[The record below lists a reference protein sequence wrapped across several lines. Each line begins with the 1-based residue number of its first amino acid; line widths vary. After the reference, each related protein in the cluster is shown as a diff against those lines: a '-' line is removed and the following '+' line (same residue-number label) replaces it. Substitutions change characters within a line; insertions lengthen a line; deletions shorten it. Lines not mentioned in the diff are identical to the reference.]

1 MRPTGWMRRFFYEAV
16 KMALFICAIF
26 SCFIVLTILGF
37 LSYFMAPVIVNGD
50 LRELLGTIW
59 NPASNSFGIVP
70 MFVGSVCV
78 SFTAVILAYPVAT
91 GLSLY
96 CNGMGPHF
104 LGAKLT
110 TVIEFMVCVPTVVY
124 AFVSAILLAP
134 MLRSMFQHGSGFSWL
149 TASLTLTLLVLPT
162 IFLMI
167 NTSIREASH
176 KFRVLALSLGMT
188 QAQALAWVIT
198 PQAKTG
204 FKIGLILG
212 LARAVGDTIISLM
225 LAGNAAQF
233 PDSTLDS
240 VRTLTAHIALVVATD
255 PNSLAYQS
263 IFLCGLLLC
272 AISAIT
278 NLGLRMVSK

>member
-1 MRPTGWMRRFFYEAV
+1 MNPTGWRRWFFYETV
-16 KMALFICAIF
+16 KMALLICAIF
-26 SCFIVLTILGF
+26 SCLIVFTILGF
-37 LSYFMAPVIVNGD
+37 LSYFIAPVIVMGD
-50 LRELLGTIW
+50 FRELLGTIW
-59 NPASNSFGIVP
+59 NPATDSFGILP
-70 MFVGSVCV
+70 MIVGSLCV
-78 SFTAVILAYPVAT
+78 SFTAVILAYPLAT
-91 GLSLY
+91 GLCLY
-96 CNGMGPHF
+96 CNGIGPQF
-104 LGAKLT
+104 LGNKLT
-110 TVIEFMVCVPTVVY
+110 TLIEFVVCVPTVVY

-149 TASLTLTLLVLPT
+149 AASLTLTMLVLPT

-167 NTSIREASH
+167 NTGMKEAGR

-204 FKIGLILG
+204 FKVGLILG
-212 LARAVGDTIISLM
+212 SARAVGDTIISLM

-233 PDSTLDS
+233 PDSALDS

-263 IFLCGLLLC
+263 IFFCGLLLC
-272 AISAIT
+272 VISAIT

>member
-1 MRPTGWMRRFFYEAV
+1 MNSTGWRRWFFYETV
-16 KMALFICAIF
+16 KMALLICAIF
-26 SCFIVLTILGF
+26 SCLIVLTILGF
-37 LSYFMAPVIVNGD
+37 LSYFMAPIIVNGEF
-50 LRELLGTIW
+50 RELLGTIW
-59 NPASNSFGIVP
+59 NPASGSFGILP
-70 MFVGSVCV
+70 MIVGSLCV
-78 SFTAVILAYPVAT
+78 SFTAVILAYPLAT

-96 CNGMGPHF
+96 CNGIGPQF
-104 LGAKLT
+104 LGDKLT
-110 TVIEFMVCVPTVVY
+110 TLIEFMVCVPTVVY

-149 TASLTLTLLVLPT
+149 AASLTLTLLVLPT

-176 KFRVLALSLGMT
+176 RFRVLALSLGMT
-188 QAQALAWVIT
+188 QAQALAYVIT

-204 FKIGLILG
+204 FKVGLILG
-212 LARAVGDTIISLM
+212 LARAVGDTIVSLM

-233 PDSTLDS
+233 PDSALDS

-263 IFLCGLLLC
+263 IFFCGLLLC
-272 AISAIT
+272 AISSIT
-278 NLGLRMVSK
+278 NLGLKMVSK